1 MNKHLG
7 HLLPEKEFNM
17 NLFRE
22 DNMKDKLAVVKDPYE
37 GAKIDENSTVSMAEY
52 EGLLQAY
59 QDKCDEV
66 EKLRAYIATIQSI
79 NTRRKQKTRK
89 VD

>member
-1 MNKHLG
+1 MNKNLG
-7 HLLPEKEFNM
+7 NLLPEKEFNM
-17 NLFRE
+17 DLFME
-22 DNMKDKLAVVKDPYE
+22 DIMNDMQT
-37 GAKIDENSTVSMAEY
+37 NRNTTVSMAEY

-79 NTRRKQKTRK
+79 NTRRKQKTRRK
-89 VD
+89 